1 MIDEAL
7 RLFTLWE
14 ILRIASR
21 PFCLSHF
28 RKFLVSWHI
37 LTRSTCPSWHR
48 RLSASRS
55 SALRS
60 PEEQRK
66 NEIWLYSASTLLT
79 PPRAVFSFSGL
90 RKEGKMSAGLTTSG

>member
-21 PFCLSHF
+21 PFCLSHLICL
-28 RKFLVSWHI
+28 R
-37 LTRSTCPSWHR
+37 
-48 RLSASRS
+48 RS
-55 SALRS
+55 SNGRTAKRRKK
-60 PEEQRK
+60 PGEQRK

-90 RKEGKMSAGLTTSG
+90 RKEGKMSAGLTPSG